1 MNLTRKI
8 VCVRGYDHM
17 QQHVHFIDL
26 ELKLKLTGKI
36 VCVRGYDHM
45 QHVLVHLIDI
55 ELKLNLTGKIV
66 CVSGYARYQPSGRII
81 NWSSA
86 RSAKLEHHDHHHD
99 HHHHYKQI
107 QIEQMQRFMVVNV
120 IPDCW

>member
-1 MNLTRKI
+1 MKLKLTRKI
-8 VCVRGYDHM
+8 VCLSGYDHM
-17 QQHVHFIDL
+17 QQHVH
-26 ELKLKLTGKI
+26 
-36 VCVRGYDHM
+36 
-45 QHVLVHLIDI
+45 LIDI
-55 ELKLNLTGKIV
+55 ELKLKLTHKIV

-86 RSAKLEHHDHHHD
+86 RSAKLEHHHH

-107 QIEQMQRFMVVNV
+107 QMKDKHRFVVV